1 MNRQQRRQA
10 AKEHIENV
18 DLRQVTMPWQLSPR
32 ECFQM
37 AMWRINDNLKE
48 TKHPTHH
55 RTANNVIVDV
65 DTTLEFLLKR
75 LEKEQPDFY
84 GIVDEYIKLHLRS
97 VADAP
102 KAIPVNRKF
111 YGSDPYERH

>member
-10 AKEHIENV
+10 AKERIEMV
-18 DLRQVTMPWQLSPR
+18 DLRQVTMPWQMNPK
-32 ECFQM
+32 ECFQA

-55 RTANNVIVDV
+55 RTANNVIVEPDP
-65 DTTLEFLLKR
+65 TLEFLLKR
-75 LEKEQPDFY
+75 LMEERPDLC
-84 GIVDEYIKLHLRS
+84 GAVHEYIALHLRS
-97 VADAP
+97 ATDAP